1 MTYFNRWFT
10 IGAFHSQA
18 IFKNSLSSCDF
29 CTLLKTWEKEKMK
42 NFNNLLWG
50 NYLPNWW
57 VEFKL
62 KGHWKNWRVGQFSI
76 FWACPAQIWQV
87 KKEVGL
93 PAHCTR
99 ISTQILTIFFL
110 FFLIQLPSYVS
121 LLSGLKHWKPADE
134 VFSSYPAAT
143 TVLKDY
149 AAAAAAAAAHWS
161 NCEKNPS

>member
-1 MTYFNRWFT
+1 MPSILRQFLTTLFLLV
-10 IGAFHSQA
+10 
-18 IFKNSLSSCDF
+18 IFAHCS
-29 CTLLKTWEKEKMK
+29 KTWEKEKIK

-62 KGHWKNWRVGQFSI
+62 KGHWKNWRVGQSSI
-76 FWACPAQIWQV
+76 VIQIWQV
-87 KKEVGL
+87 KKEVGS
-93 PAHCTR
+93 PSHCTKDKH
-99 ISTQILTIFFL
+99 SNPHHFFSFFFL
-110 FFLIQLPSYVS
+110 LQLPSYVS

-149 AAAAAAAAAHWS
+149 AAAAHWS
-161 NCEKNPS
+161 KCKKSLQTWKVIRS